1 VTPLALVL
9 YVAAALALLGVV
21 PGAYVLVREA
31 LERRIERR
39 AIALREA
46 ATTLL
51 RHEEERHATA
61 TATAETL
68 SARFDQVTI
77 QRALEARL
85 EGHHRDVELFERL
98 GFTARYLRQVRM
110 GGTFF
115 ERAHAANVLGR
126 LGIPEA
132 CPPLILA
139 LDDPDEDVSVKRA
152 AADALAQIRD
162 TRAIPHLVRELH
174 GLWEGAS
181 PHVADALVAFG
192 REALG
197 ALTDLLGD
205 EAEAARAWAARILG
219 RIGDPAAS
227 SPLRARL
234 GDTHA
239 KVREAAAEALGRLED
254 ARSGP
259 LLANA
264 ALFDPSPR
272 VRAAAAFALAHVD
285 DDRAA
290 ETLVA
295 ALSDEDAAARARAL
309 AALAAMRFADV
320 APVRHALSDPVPSV
334 RKRAALALDRMGV
347 VESWVAELAAADD
360 PARGIALRDD
370 LALVA
375 GAGLLDAV
383 LSYAGHASA
392 RVRTAIADIGG
403 ELGAELGAKGTEAAL
418 VRLLADGDS
427 DVRTAAVIAL
437 GKLGGPAAERIL
449 VGPGSIDA
457 VAPATLAVARV
468 LLATEAS
475 VARAVN
481 DLQEDRALRH
491 AVVKELDRAGQ
502 ATWARVRASL
512 GEVEPGVSRGAIATQ
527 IARLRTSDDEDA
539 RWGAIRAI
547 EQAAGEDALDALV
560 EALAGDPSARVRLAA
575 LRALAARPWSPV
587 KAALARAAFARAARD
602 PNVEVARAASRALV
616 PSEPAI
622 VVNPAGVEPMPEPTP
637 TPTPTL
643 EAPDTMRSRVDA
655 RHAGHGPASRPRL
668 IGSDVGSA
676 RVARGC

>member
-1 VTPLALVL
+1 VTPLAIVL
-9 YVAAALALLGVV
+9 YIAAALALLGVV
-21 PGAYVLVREA
+21 PGAYVLVRKA

-39 AIALREA
+39 AEALRKA

-51 RHEEERHATA
+51 RHEEARHATA
-61 TATAETL
+61 TSTAETL

-98 GFTARYLRQVRM
+98 GFTARYLQQVRT
-110 GGTFF
+110 GATFF
-115 ERAHAANVLGR
+115 ERAHAADVLGR

-132 CPPLILA
+132 CAPLILA
-139 LDDPDEDVSVKRA
+139 LDDADEDVSVKRA

-162 TRAIPHLVRELH
+162 ARAIPHLVRELY
-174 GLWEGAS
+174 GLCEGAS

-192 REALG
+192 AEALG
-197 ALTDLLGD
+197 ALIDLLGD
-205 EAEAARAWAARILG
+205 EAEAARVWAARILG
-219 RIGDPAAS
+219 RIGDPAAA

-234 GDTHA
+234 GDAQA

-259 LLANA
+259 LLAHA

-309 AALAAMRFADV
+309 DALVAMRLADV
-320 APVRHALSDPVPSV
+320 APLRHALSDPVPSV
-334 RKRAALALDRMGV
+334 RRRAALALDRMGV
-347 VESWVAELAAADD
+347 VESWVAELAEADD
-360 PARGIALRDD
+360 PARGVVLRDD

-392 RVRTAIADIGG
+392 RVRAAIADIGG
-403 ELGAELGAKGTEAAL
+403 ELGAELGAKDTEAAL
-418 VRLLADGDS
+418 VRLLADRDS
-427 DVRTAAVIAL
+427 DVRRAAVIAL

-449 VGPGSIDA
+449 VGPASIDA

-481 DLQEDRALRH
+481 DLQEDRALRY

-502 ATWARVRASL
+502 ATWARVKACL
-512 GEVEPGVSRGAIATQ
+512 GEIEPGVSRGAIAGQ
-527 IARLRTSDDEDA
+527 IALLRTSADEDA
-539 RWGAIRAI
+539 RWSAVRAI
-547 EQAAGEDALDALV
+547 EQAASEDALDALV

-575 LRALAARPWSPV
+575 LRALAARAWSPV

-602 PNVEVARAASRALV
+602 PNVEVARAASRALA
-616 PSEPAI
+616 PTEPTI
-622 VVNPAGVEPMPEPTP
+622 VVNPAGAEPMPE
-637 TPTPTL
+637 PTPTL

-655 RHAGHGPASRPRL
+655 RLAAQGPASRPRL
-668 IGSDVGSA
+668 IGSNVGSA